1 MTKPF
6 RLESVRKYRS
16 ALEDQAQ
23 EELARSLRQK
33 NRLLLCIDE
42 QHADLRAQ
50 DLELKRRQQT
60 GLSMAEIDLYETR
73 INYCR
78 RRCNELGNQLR
89 ALEARIL
96 RQREDLIE
104 AARARQVMDKLKERQ
119 NETYRQE
126 QERKERRDLD
136 EISLRDKGKT
146 P

>member
-50 DLELKRRQQT
+50 DLELKRRQQK

-136 EISLRDKGKT
+136 EISLRDRGKT

>member
-33 NRLLLCIDE
+33 NRLLLSIDA
-42 QHADLRAQ
+42 QHADLQAQ
-50 DLELKRRQQT
+50 DRELKRRQQE

-78 RRCNELGNQLR
+78 QRCDELRSQLR
-89 ALEARIL
+89 TLDARIV
-96 RQREDLIE
+96 RQREALVE
-104 AARARQVMDKLKERQ
+104 AARARQVMDKLKEQ
-119 NETYRQE
+119 QDATYRQE
-126 QERKERRDLD
+126 QEHMERRELD
-136 EISLRDKGKT
+136 EISLRDRGKK

>member
-33 NRLLLCIDE
+33 NRLLLSIDA

-50 DLELKRRQQT
+50 DRELKRRQQE

-73 INYCR
+73 IHYCR
-78 RRCNELGNQLR
+78 QRCDELRSQLR
-89 ALEARIL
+89 ALDARIV
-96 RQREDLIE
+96 RQREALVE
-104 AARARQVMDKLKERQ
+104 AARARQVMDKLKEQ
-119 NETYRQE
+119 QDATYRQE
-126 QERKERRDLD
+126 QEHMERRELD
-136 EISLRDKGKT
+136 EISLRDRGKK